1 VSERPEAIARPRF
14 GIVLLPESLA
24 GFGDLCHETEGTGFD
39 LLGVADS
46 QSVFRELYVALTV
59 AALNTSRIRL
69 GPLVTNPLTRHLVV
83 TASAISSIDELSGGR
98 AVLGIG
104 SGDSAIYTIG
114 APPAT
119 VAGLE
124 DSIAT
129 LGQLTSGVP
138 IERHGRRWQVH
149 RSARRVPLY
158 LAAEGPRTLELAGRV
173 ADGVIVGLGL
183 TPEVIRLSLAAIE
196 RGARTAGRSLADLDV
211 WWFAKTNLADTRQS
225 AVAPITMALAA
236 SANHAFRF
244 TLEGKGVPADLHEKI
259 KGLQRE
265 YNAHHHEIAGAGNA
279 LLTERWGLT
288 EFLADRFGIVGTPDD
303 CVAQIRRAMA
313 AGAHQFVITGFVPE
327 PRAFMR
333 RWSREVAAAVSPRGE
348 SRSEDPD
355 E

>member
-1 VSERPEAIARPRF
+1 MAGARF
-14 GIVLLPESLA
+14 GIVALPESLA
-24 GFGDLCHETEGTGFD
+24 ELARLCREVEESGFD

-59 AALNTSRIRL
+59 AALNTARIRL

-83 TASAISSIDELSGGR
+83 TASAISSVDEVSGGR
-98 AVLGIG
+98 AMLGIG
-104 SGDSAIYTIG
+104 SGDSAIFTLG
-114 APPAT
+114 APPST

-129 LGQLTSGVP
+129 LGRLTAGEA
-138 IERHGRRWQVH
+138 IERGGRRWQVH
-149 RSARRVPLY
+149 RSRRRVPVY

-183 TPEVIRLSLAAIE
+183 TPEVIRLSLDAIE
-196 RGARTAGRSLADLDV
+196 RGARVAGRTLGDLDV
-211 WWFAKTNLADTRQS
+211 WWFAKTNVADTR
-225 AVAPITMALAA
+225 AAAIEPITMALAA

-244 TLEGKGVPADLHEKI
+244 TVEGKGVPLDLHEKI

-265 YNAHHHEIAGAGNA
+265 YDAHHHEIAGAANA

-313 AGAHQFVITGFVPE
+313 AGARQFIITSFVPD
-327 PRAFMR
+327 PRAFVR
-333 RWSREVAAAVSPRGE
+333 RWSREVAAAVSTGGVAR
-348 SRSEDPD
+348 
-355 E
+355 